1 MLKDFAEV
9 TRNTE
14 KISNF
19 VSAVTAKY
27 CLTELTLT
35 FNRIYTNPYMT
46 GKDLA
51 CSLATCI
58 ASLTASAYE
67 KPQVCTLHTNWTFC
81 QVGDTLWSDAKVPG
95 TVHQD
100 LLNHNRIPNPFY
112 GMNEEAVQWV
122 ENEDWMYRTSFVV
135 DEQQL
140 SRDAAVLEMDGLDT
154 YADVFLNGALILRS
168 DNMFVGYKVQVK
180 PVLRKGVN
188 RLLVRFR
195 SPVKEVLPQLQT
207 NGFDYPASN
216 DHSPWRTSVYTRKAP
231 YTYGWD
237 WGIRLATCGIWRPVR
252 LVFSDVARI
261 EDYYVCQDAVTQA
274 KADVDNR
281 LEINNVTSSTVSA
294 LLKVD
299 YHYSDSDTKEIKKQ
313 IELRPGANTVSLP
326 VSIERP
332 HLWMPNGW
340 GEPSLYKFTAS
351 LSVDGVEIA
360 KQERNV
366 GLRTVRVVMD
376 DDEHGKSFYFVVNG
390 KPMFAKGANFIPD
403 DALLPN
409 VTQERYKRIF
419 EDVKAANMN
428 MLRVWGGGIY
438 EDDEFYDEA
447 DRNGILIWQDF
458 MFACSSYPH
467 DPLFVGRV
475 ESEAEYNIKRLR
487 GHASLAMWC
496 GNNEIYEA
504 MRYWGWQRKYSAEA
518 FAEMERGYNVLFRGL
533 LPKMVERLDNGR
545 FYMHSSPYE
554 ANWGRPDSWKTG
566 DSHNWGTWHGRKPFE
581 SFDTDVPRF
590 MSEYGFQAF
599 PEMKTIRTFAEE
611 KDFELE
617 SPVMN
622 AHQKADIGNALIKQ
636 TMGLYYKVPE
646 KFEDLVYVGL
656 VLQGQGIRHGIE
668 AHRRNRPYCMGSLFW
683 QLNDSWPVVSWSGID
698 YYGNWKA
705 LMYQSK
711 RAFAPI
717 LINAIKEGD
726 DLCVYLVSDELQ
738 NHDGVRL
745 DVELM
750 DFDGKAHGKW
760 TQSGMLAANS
770 SVLFMKKRAGEL
782 QGKLSAATS
791 LLHFTLKDKNGVTLA
806 DDVFYFAYPKDQKLP
821 EANIETSVR
830 RRGDAIE
837 MALKTDKL
845 ARDIFVEV
853 PVQGVRFTDNFFD
866 LLPGQR
872 KKITITSPEG
882 HSLNDFTFRLHQLG
896 GVR

>member
-1 MLKDFAEV
+1 M
-9 TRNTE
+9 
-14 KISNF
+14 
-19 VSAVTAKY
+19 
-27 CLTELTLT
+27 
-35 FNRIYTNPYMT
+35 
-46 GKDLA
+46 
-51 CSLATCI
+51 
-58 ASLTASAYE
+58 
-67 KPQVCTLHTNWTFC
+67 
-81 QVGDTLWSDAKVPG
+81 GDTLWSDAKVPG

-140 SRDAAVLEMDGLDT
+140 SRDAAVLELDGLDT

-168 DNMFVGYKVQVK
+168 DNMFVGHKVQVK

-216 DHSPWRTSVYTRKAP
+216 DHSPWRTSVYTRKTP
-231 YTYGWD
+231 YSYGWD

-261 EDYYVCQDAVTQA
+261 EDYYVCQDVVTQA

-299 YHYSDSDTKEIKKQ
+299 YHYSDSDTKEIRKQ
-313 IELRPGANTVSLP
+313 IELRPGVNTVSLP
-326 VSIERP
+326 VSIEKP

-475 ESEAEYNIKRLR
+475 KSEAEYNIKRLR

-518 FAEMERGYNVLFRGL
+518 FAEMERGYNVLFREL
-533 LPKMVERLDNGR
+533 LPKMVERLDGTR

-554 ANWGRPDSWKTG
+554 ANWGRPNSWKTG

-646 KFEDLVYVGL
+646 QFEDLVYVGL
-656 VLQGQGIRHGIE
+656 VLQGQGMRHGIE

-738 NHDGVRL
+738 DHDGVRL

-770 SVLFMKKRAGEL
+770 SVLFMKKRADEL

-791 LLHFTLKDKNGVTLA
+791 LLHFTLKDKNGATLA
-806 DDVFYFAYPKDQKLP
+806 DDVFYLAYPKDQKLP

-837 MALKTDKL
+837 MTLKTDKL

>member
-1 MLKDFAEV
+1 MFFAV
-9 TRNTE
+9 
-14 KISNF
+14 I
-19 VSAVTAKY
+19 AKY

-112 GMNEEAVQWV
+112 GMNEDAVQWV

-168 DNMFVGYKVQVK
+168 DNMFVGHKVQVK

-188 RLLVRFR
+188 KLLVRFR

-231 YTYGWD
+231 YSYGWD

-261 EDYYVCQDAVTQA
+261 EDYYVCQEAVTQA

-299 YHYSDSDTKEIKKQ
+299 YHYADSDTKEIRKQ

-390 KPMFAKGANFIPD
+390 KPIFAKGANFIPD

-409 VTQERYKRIF
+409 VTPERYKRIF

-438 EDDEFYDEA
+438 EADEFYDEA

-475 ESEAEYNIKRLR
+475 KSEAEYNIKRLR

-518 FAEMERGYNVLFRGL
+518 FAEMERGYNVLFREL
-533 LPKMVERLDNGR
+533 LPQMVERLDGTR

-636 TMGLYYKVPE
+636 TMRLYYRVPE

-738 NHDGVRL
+738 DHDGVRL

-791 LLHFTLKDKNGVTLA
+791 LLHFTLKAKNGATLA

-837 MALKTDKL
+837 MTLKTDKL

>member
-14 KISNF
+14 KIINF

-67 KPQVCTLHTNWTFC
+67 KPQVCPLHNNWTFC

-112 GMNEEAVQWV
+112 GMNEQAVQWV

-140 SRDAAVLEMDGLDT
+140 SRDAAVLELDGLDT

-168 DNMFVGYKVQVK
+168 DNMFVGHKVQVK

-216 DHSPWRTSVYTRKAP
+216 DHSPWRTSVYTRKTP
-231 YTYGWD
+231 YSYGWD

-261 EDYYVCQDAVTQA
+261 EDYYVCQDVVTQA

-299 YHYSDSDTKEIKKQ
+299 YHYSDSDTKEIRKQ

-326 VSIERP
+326 VSIENP

-376 DDEHGKSFYFVVNG
+376 DDEYGKSFYFVVNG

-403 DALLPN
+403 DAMLPN
-409 VTQERYKRIF
+409 VTPERYKRIF

-475 ESEAEYNIKRLR
+475 KSEAEYNIKRLR

-518 FAEMERGYNVLFRGL
+518 FAEMERGYNVLFREL
-533 LPKMVERLDNGR
+533 LPKMVERLDGTR

-554 ANWGRPDSWKTG
+554 ANWGRPNSWKTG

-656 VLQGQGIRHGIE
+656 VLQGQGMRHGIE

-683 QLNDSWPVVSWSGID
+683 QLNDSWPVVSWSSID

-738 NHDGVRL
+738 DHDDVRL
-745 DVELM
+745 EVELM
-750 DFDGKAHGKW
+750 DFDGKVHGKW
-760 TQSGMLAANS
+760 TQNGKLAANA
-770 SVLFMKKRAGEL
+770 SVLFMKKSADEL
-782 QGKLSAATS
+782 QGKLSAANS

-830 RRGDAIE
+830 RRGNTIE
-837 MALKTDKL
+837 MTLKTDKL

>member
-1 MLKDFAEV
+1 M
-9 TRNTE
+9 RNTE

-112 GMNEEAVQWV
+112 GMNGEAVQWV

-154 YADVFLNGALILRS
+154 YADVFLNGALILLS
-168 DNMFVGYKVQVK
+168 DNMFVGHKIEVK

-188 RLLVRFR
+188 QLLVRFR

-231 YTYGWD
+231 YSYGWD

-261 EDYYVCQDAVTQA
+261 EDYYVCQEAVTQA

-281 LEINNVTSSTVSA
+281 LEINNVTSNTVSA

-299 YHYSDSDTKEIKKQ
+299 YHYSDSDTKEIRKQ

-326 VSIERP
+326 VSIENP

-376 DDEHGKSFYFVVNG
+376 DDEYGKSFYFVVNG

-475 ESEAEYNIKRLR
+475 EAEAEYNIKRLR

-617 SPVMN
+617 SSVMN

-738 NHDGVRL
+738 DHDGVRL

-750 DFDGKAHGKW
+750 DFDGKVHGKW

-837 MALKTDKL
+837 MTLKTDKL

>member
-1 MLKDFAEV
+1 
-9 TRNTE
+9 
-14 KISNF
+14 
-19 VSAVTAKY
+19 
-27 CLTELTLT
+27 
-35 FNRIYTNPYMT
+35 MT

-168 DNMFVGYKVQVK
+168 DNMFVGHKIEVK

-231 YTYGWD
+231 YSYGWD

-261 EDYYVCQDAVTQA
+261 EDYYVCQEVVTQA

-294 LLKVD
+294 LLKVN
-299 YHYSDSDTKEIKKQ
+299 YHYSDSDTKEIRKQ

-326 VSIERP
+326 VSIENP

-518 FAEMERGYNVLFRGL
+518 FAGMERGYDVLFRGL
-533 LPKMVERLDNGR
+533 LPQMVERLDNGR

-622 AHQKADIGNALIKQ
+622 AHQKADIGNALIKL
-636 TMGLYYKVPE
+636 TMRLYYRVPE

-738 NHDGVRL
+738 DHDGVRL

-770 SVLFMKKRAGEL
+770 SVLFMKKRADEL

-791 LLHFTLKDKNGVTLA
+791 LLHFTLKDKNGATLA

-837 MALKTDKL
+837 MTLKTDRL

>member
-1 MLKDFAEV
+1 MA
-9 TRNTE
+9 
-14 KISNF
+14 
-19 VSAVTAKY
+19 
-27 CLTELTLT
+27 
-35 FNRIYTNPYMT
+35 

-168 DNMFVGYKVQVK
+168 DNMFVGHKIEVK

-188 RLLVRFR
+188 QLLVRFR

-231 YTYGWD
+231 YSYGWD

-281 LEINNVTSSTVSA
+281 LEINNVTSNTVSA

-326 VSIERP
+326 VSIENP

-438 EDDEFYDEA
+438 EDNEFYDEA

-475 ESEAEYNIKRLR
+475 EAEAEYNIKRLR

-518 FAEMERGYNVLFRGL
+518 FAEMERGYNVLFREL
-533 LPKMVERLDNGR
+533 LPKMVERLDGTR

-554 ANWGRPDSWKTG
+554 ANWGRPNSWKTG

-622 AHQKADIGNALIKQ
+622 AHQKADIGNALIRQ
-636 TMGLYYKVPE
+636 TMRLYYRVPE

-738 NHDGVRL
+738 DHDGVRL

-770 SVLFMKKRAGEL
+770 SVLFMKKRADEL
-782 QGKLSAATS
+782 QGKLSAANS

-837 MALKTDKL
+837 MTLKTDKL

-882 HSLNDFTFRLHQLG
+882 HLLNDFTFRLHQLG